1 VFVEHTKIPRIKTGV
16 PLLDTILYEGIPMN
30 SFVTIS
36 GEGGIGKTIM
46 LQQMTINFLKKNFS
60 VIYLTSDETPRAVI
74 QNMDLMGWNVR
85 KYAKNKKLIFI
96 DCITSKIRKPS
107 KDENFSVVYIENPK
121 NLQAVTGTLYSV
133 LENIQSSK
141 SIIFIDSLTELMSS
155 SEPSMTLDAVKFM
168 RENIAKT
175 KYTPLFASIHFGIKG
190 FDEIE
195 QIIDYLVDGIIDL
208 RYDPYLMQQGIL
220 IRQGRVRKMKGVPH
234 KQQWIHY
241 KIDSSGI
248 TLMSKDELAILMKD
262 LNIII

>member
-1 VFVEHTKIPRIKTGV
+1 MKRTKIPLIKTGV

-36 GEGGIGKTIM
+36 GEGGIGKTLM
-46 LQQMTINFLKKNFS
+46 LQQMAVSFLKRNFS
-60 VIYLTSDETPRAVI
+60 VVYLTSDETPRAVI

-85 KYAKNKKLIFI
+85 RYTKNRKLIFI
-96 DCITSKIRKPS
+96 DCITSRIRKPS
-107 KDENFSVVYIENPK
+107 QDENSSVIYVENPK
-121 NLQAVTGTLYSV
+121 NLQAVTNTLYSV

-141 SIIFIDSLTELMSS
+141 SIVFIDSLTELMSS
-155 SEPSMTLDAVKFM
+155 SEPLMTLDAVKSM
-168 RENIAKT
+168 RENIVKT
-175 KYTPLFASIHFGIKG
+175 KYIPLFASIHFGIKG

-220 IRQGRVRKMKGVPH
+220 VRQGRVRKMKGVPH

-241 KIDSSGI
+241 KIDKSGI
-248 TLMSKDELAILMKD
+248 TLMSKDELAMIMKD
-262 LNIII
+262 LNII